1 MRITLATPPYNLFK
15 DGYGTKKSIKKGHM
29 PPLGLG
35 YVGSSLLEDGHEVT
49 IVDPSANNYDFER
62 AASEIQKTDPE
73 AVGISAMTA
82 NHAQAEALAKLIK
95 ERTGAVV
102 VIGGPHA
109 TCYPE
114 ELLNACPSADYVIA
128 GEGERAIRALA
139 KYMADG
145 KKPAGLKGVYYKDGP
160 SIAAGG
166 KAEIETN
173 LDSLPM
179 PARHLYNNA
188 LYSPLPYSYRRQPA
202 TSMITSRGCPYS
214 KCAFCF
220 SAGKMKERF
229 RRNSPYR
236 VISEMTMLR
245 DKYGIKEILFYD
257 DNFIF
262 DRLWIKEFCKII
274 KENKIKMSWSCA
286 ARADTVSAEMLKEI
300 KEAGCWTVFYGF
312 ESGVD
317 RLLEIIKKGITVKE
331 IEQAVKWTHEAGLE
345 TRGSFMLGLPGETP
359 EDGLKT
365 IDFAVKLDLDYA
377 QFTATFP
384 DPGTELFEIAKKYGK
399 IGEYRG
405 MNKATFVPE
414 GYSGADEV
422 EKILSLAY
430 KKFYFRP
437 GYVIKRLKSI
447 RNISDILRYIEG
459 FVFLKGL

>member
-1 MRITLATPPYNLFK
+1 
-15 DGYGTKKSIKKGHM
+15 M